1 MKTGGAMKRR
11 VGLWRDR
18 WANGETC
25 GAGGETGGAGERRV
39 GLGYLAVFRRSSGCW
54 YFLSL

>member
-1 MKTGGAMKRR
+1 MERQ
-11 VGLWRDR
+11 VVLERDR

-39 GLGYLAVFRRSSGCW
+39 GLGYLAVFRRSSECW

>member
-1 MKTGGAMKRR
+1 MERHVGMGERQ
-11 VGLWRDR
+11 VGLEKDR
-18 WANGETC
+18 WGW
-25 GAGGETGGAGERRV
+25 GETG